1 MLLKKLEFDQR
12 KRIVMK
18 PRFEAQAGS
27 RIYTNPVKITNFSRA
42 VPRLLAGVPFPRK
55 FITLR
60 TRVTAVNHLFD
71 IPETMEKFTT
81 PSRSPHQETNKSKG
95 VSSIPVDILD
105 SPKEYIFFMDV
116 PGRTKSDIQVTV
128 EDERTL
134 VIRSNGKRKREDG
147 EEEGCKYIRLERRVP
162 HKLLRKFKLP
172 EDANVSAISAKCEN
186 GVLTIVVEKLPPP
199 AKPKTVEVAIF

>member
-1 MLLKKLEFDQR
+1 M
-12 KRIVMK
+12 
-18 PRFEAQAGS
+18 S
-27 RIYTNPVKITNFSRA
+27 RVIDDVA
-42 VPRLLAGVPFPRK
+42 V
-55 FITLR
+55 
-60 TRVTAVNHLFD
+60 AVNHLFD

-162 HKLLRKFKLP
+162 QKLLRKFKLP